1 MTTYEVGQTA
11 IVTIDTPGGALD
23 TTLALTV
30 TSPDT
35 ATVTTTSATPNVD
48 HTSWTLNLEVDE
60 PGDWTIVAVAAGS
73 GANES
78 SLTLHVAPQPPPSP
92 GAYATTADWAGWF
105 GAPPDGVALSLRL
118 AELDVK
124 GKIRCAL
131 YDTDDDDLPTDTAL
145 LAALRNATVLQAKHR
160 RDTGR
165 ASGASG
171 GAGQFSLGKV
181 SVGPRDA
188 SKILGGMPNDPLFS
202 ADAWQFLFDAGLTGW
217 GPRSY

>member
-1 MTTYEVGQTA
+1 MTTWEVGQTA
-11 IVTIDTPGGALD
+11 TITITLD
-23 TTLALTV
+23 TFGVDTDVDLAV
-30 TSPDT
+30 TSPTGVESTPTATAGGTNATWT
-35 ATVTTTSATPNVD
+35 ATVDVNEA
-48 HTSWTLNLEVDE
+48 
-60 PGDWTIVAVAAGS
+60 GDWAVVATVTGTGQTEVS
-73 GANES
+73 Q
-78 SLTLHVAPQPPPSP
+78 TLHVAPQPPPSP